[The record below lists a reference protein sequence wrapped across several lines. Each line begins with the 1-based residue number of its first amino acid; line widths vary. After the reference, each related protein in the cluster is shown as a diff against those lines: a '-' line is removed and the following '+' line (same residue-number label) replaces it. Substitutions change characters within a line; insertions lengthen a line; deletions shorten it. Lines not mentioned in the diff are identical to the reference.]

1 MLQTFVCV
9 NLQGWGALKSR
20 HREYGKSLQHPMGC
34 CTWKHSVL
42 ESLWLLAGS
51 PRCFWSFKRLW
62 LNRILPRE
70 TSALSFKS
78 HHSPSCQI
86 QLELLN
92 NAFPFKIPISLL
104 RKQMTQI
111 FYIRVKQKEFL
122 EQSSP
127 NRTLLLRI
135 VIPENRFFGQI
146 HLWNS
151 G

>member
-1 MLQTFVCV
+1 MWISRAEEHC
-9 NLQGWGALKSR
+9 NLDIENMVKVYSIQWDAAHESII
-20 HREYGKSLQHPMGC
+20 
-34 CTWKHSVL
+34 L

-51 PRCFWSFKRLW
+51 PRCFWSFKGLW

-86 QLELLN
+86 QLALLN
-92 NAFPFKIPISLL
+92 NAFPFKTPISLL
-104 RKQMTQI
+104 RKQMTQM
-111 FYIRVKQKEFL
+111 FYIRVKRKEFL

-127 NRTLLLRI
+127 NRALLHRI
-135 VIPENRFFGQI
+135 VIPENRFFGQM
-146 HLWNS
+146 HLRNS

>member
-1 MLQTFVCV
+1 MVKFIASNGMLHMK
-9 NLQGWGALKSR
+9 AL
-20 HREYGKSLQHPMGC
+20 
-34 CTWKHSVL
+34 VL

-70 TSALSFKS
+70 TLALSFKS
-78 HHSPSCQI
+78 HHSLSCQI
-86 QLELLN
+86 QLALRS
-92 NAFPFKIPISLL
+92 NAFPFKFPISLL
-104 RKQMTQI
+104 RKQMTQV
-111 FYIRVKQKEFL
+111 FYIKVKQKEFL
-122 EQSSP
+122 EQFSP
-127 NRTLLLRI
+127 NRMLWHRI